1 MLKIGITG
9 GIGSGKTTAC
19 KQFAILGIP
28 TYYADAEA
36 KRLMVE
42 DKALVRQIKKVFGK
56 EAYLKSGA
64 LNRKHIAAIAF
75 SNKSKLAI
83 LNALVH
89 PAVGRDTLK
98 WFRTQKNC
106 PFALQEAA
114 LMYESGSYKKLDY
127 VIAVTAPVD
136 IRVAR
141 VMKRDGISEKEVLS
155 RINSQMD
162 EQEKV
167 KRADFV
173 IYNDPHHNLLQQVVH
188 IYHQLSVL

>member
-19 KQFAILGIP
+19 KKFAILGIP
-28 TYYADAEA
+28 TYYADSEA
-36 KRLMVE
+36 KQLMVN
-42 DKALVRQIKKVFGK
+42 DKKLIKQIKKIFGSQ
-56 EAYLKSGA
+56 AYLKSGA
-64 LNRKHIAAIAF
+64 LNRKHIASIAF
-75 SNKSKLAI
+75 SDKSKLAQ

-89 PAVGRDTLK
+89 PAVGRDLQR
-98 WFRTQKNC
+98 WFKAQKNC

-114 LMYESGSYKKLDY
+114 LLFESGSYKKFDY
-127 VIAVTAPVD
+127 IITVTAPIEVR
-136 IRVAR
+136 IER
-141 VMKRDGISEKEVLS
+141 VMKRDGVSKEEVMS
-155 RINSQMD
+155 RIKNQMD

-173 IYNDPHHNLLQQVVH
+173 INNGPDRSLMNQVLH